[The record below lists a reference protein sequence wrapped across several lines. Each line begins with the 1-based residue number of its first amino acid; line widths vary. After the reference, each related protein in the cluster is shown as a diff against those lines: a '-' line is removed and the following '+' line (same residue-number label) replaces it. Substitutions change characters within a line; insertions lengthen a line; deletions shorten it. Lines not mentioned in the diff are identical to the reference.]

1 MIDDGFSPESLRER
15 AEEAGSVFTAEEL
28 LATNKMVMMALYS
41 LGGERSC
48 ASVFRAGR
56 MLAGSFGAETLED
69 ALHIFCELTGAYYDL
84 DRDYVAIESCPECLG
99 YVNAEGAVCNFLR
112 GFISRAA
119 EHELGEVVS
128 VAQVAC
134 EATGDRRCEFI
145 LGERGEIGGFYTEVD
160 QMTAEDIEIVMSAD
174 GRDAVEV
181 AAFKIVS
188 EGLLRCALGDVARP
202 MFFRAGRLYARAFIN
217 ALDPEDP
224 DELIGYIE
232 GISGSSYSLEG
243 DRFIVEKCL
252 ECAGMPFKEPIC
264 HAVRGALAEILEH
277 WEVPLKGLVEARCAA
292 EEGEVVGTC
301 VVKARGAIWK
311 AKRVV
316 DAVKRA
322 FH

>member
-1 MIDDGFSPESLRER
+1 MMNDGFDPESLRER
-15 AEEAGSVFTAEEL
+15 AEEVGSVFTAEEL

-56 MLAGSFGAETLED
+56 MLANSFGAETLED
-69 ALHIFCELTGAYYDL
+69 ALCTLCELTGADYDL

-112 GFISRAA
+112 GFISRAVDR
-119 EHELGEVVS
+119 ESGEVVP

-145 LGERGEIGGFYTEVD
+145 LGERGEIGGFDTEVD
-160 QMTAEDIEIVMSAD
+160 EMTAEDIEIVMNAE

-181 AAFKIVS
+181 AAFKIAS
-188 EGLLRCALGDVARP
+188 EGLLRCALGDAAQP

-217 ALDPEDP
+217 AFDPEDP
-224 DELIGYIE
+224 DELIGHVE
-232 GISGSSYSLEG
+232 EISGSSYSLEG

-252 ECAGMPFKEPIC
+252 ECAGVPFEGPIC
-264 HAVRGALAEILEH
+264 HAVRGALAEVLEH
-277 WEVPLKGLVEARCAA
+277 WNVPFKDLVEVKCAA
-292 EEGEVVGTC
+292 EEDGVVGTC
-301 VVKARGAIWK
+301 VVKARGAVWK

-322 FH
+322 FR